1 MSIMGKAG
9 ACFAAVVLS
18 LSLCPRSGEALA
30 AGEAGRLLI
39 TGSSTM
45 CPLISEIGR
54 RFQSMHPEVQIEVQ
68 CGGSGRGISD
78 VREGKAAI
86 GMASRPLADKERDLY
101 GFTMARDGLSIIVH
115 KDNPVESLSNRR
127 VADIYTGRISN
138 WNKVGGRNAAITV
151 INPPKGYSSADFFT
165 QYFKVDYDQI
175 DADIVAGDNSQRLGV
190 FADNPN
196 AIAYMSSGEAE
207 RRAQSGVPIKLLP
220 VNKVIPSRRNIITG
234 NYPITRPLNLVT
246 KGLPS
251 GMVKAFI
258 DYCLSSAVVDL
269 IERFDFVPY
278 ED

>member
-1 MSIMGKAG
+1 MSPMGKAF
-9 ACFAAVVLS
+9 ACLVTVVLS
-18 LSLCPRSGEALA
+18 LPFCSRSGEAQA
-30 AGEAGRLLI
+30 AGDAGRLLI

-45 CPLISEIGR
+45 CPLITEIGT
-54 RFQSMHPEVQIEVQ
+54 RFQALHPEVQIEVQ
-68 CGGSGRGISD
+68 CGGSGRGIGD

-115 KDNPVESLSNRR
+115 KDNPVASLSNPR
-127 VADIYTGRISN
+127 VVDIYTGRITN
-138 WNKVGGRNAAITV
+138 WNKVGGRDAPITV
-151 INPPKGYSSADFFT
+151 INPPKGYSSAEFFT
-165 QYFKVDYDQI
+165 HYFKVDYDEI
-175 DADIVAGDNSQRLGV
+175 DADIVAGDNAKRLVV

-220 VNKVIPSRRNIITG
+220 VNKVSPTRRNIITG

-246 KGLPS
+246 KGLPA

-258 DYCLSSAVVDL
+258 DYCLSVAVVDL
-269 IERFDFVPY
+269 IERYDFVPY